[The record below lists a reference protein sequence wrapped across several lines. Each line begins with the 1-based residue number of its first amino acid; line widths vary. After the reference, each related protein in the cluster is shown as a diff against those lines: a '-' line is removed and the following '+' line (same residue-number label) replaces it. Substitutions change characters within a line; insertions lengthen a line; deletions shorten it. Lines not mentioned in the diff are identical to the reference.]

1 MVCRPAAR
9 CSRVHARTP
18 RTAGGVGAARRP
30 GRLADARQ
38 AGATARSCGLSTWA
52 RRLLCPRL
60 CTAAAPLGATTAA
73 RGSRTGA
80 AAVGEAAA
88 FRRPN
93 KRRLDRSRARRWSCA
108 ISLSDSRPNCDSR
121 FDGQR
126 DRSRHQAGCRSC
138 AHRSRRIVRRLIRC
152 AHRHC
157 RRIEHWPVEGRQKL
171 SLASRPRIWSTGRGA
186 SAPPPQTPWM
196 EGLVGATAQWAQ

>member
-138 AHRSRRIVRRLIRC
+138 AHRSRRIVRSCCTRS
-152 AHRHC
+152 RH
-157 RRIEHWPVEGRQKL
+157 
-171 SLASRPRIWSTGRGA
+171 SLAICSRASCVFSPVVCLIDAYAPRRTCARCMAAHATGCR
-186 SAPPPQTPWM
+186 SLHL
-196 EGLVGATAQWAQ
+196 ER